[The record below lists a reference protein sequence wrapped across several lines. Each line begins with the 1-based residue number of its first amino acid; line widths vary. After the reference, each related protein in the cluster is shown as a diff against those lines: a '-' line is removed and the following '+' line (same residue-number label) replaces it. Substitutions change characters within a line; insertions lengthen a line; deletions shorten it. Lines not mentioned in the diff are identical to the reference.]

1 MSIVGLYACI
11 KSPIMRKP
19 HGADRRH
26 DTMSIVGLC
35 ACTKSPMMRTKLLG
49 GFIMNCTVC
58 GAMIPDGQTTCPSC
72 GNPVATGNSGQ
83 PVQPMNGYG
92 QPVQPMGGYQQP
104 VQQGQPMGGYQQPV
118 QQGQPMG
125 GYQQPMGGYQQ
136 PVQQGQP
143 MGGYQ
148 QPMGGYGQPMG
159 GYQQPM
165 GGYGQPMGG
174 SKANF
179 NGFADSLK
187 GQAGTMKL
195 LALIGGVLITLA
207 PFFNWLSYKIKY
219 DGDKEKGHFNLFG
232 LAGDDG
238 LDNAFFAIAAII
250 MILCGI
256 ALIAEA
262 LKDNIPA
269 VQSIL
274 NKNQYMQYI
283 GIGLVVLALLFW
295 LLTFFNG
302 DLKDGI
308 DAAKSMLKYAKKWSD
323 DVKGHVGHG
332 FGPLLSMIGILC
344 SAFPRV
350 MKLLKKTNY

>member
-1 MSIVGLYACI
+1 
-11 KSPIMRKP
+11 
-19 HGADRRH
+19 
-26 DTMSIVGLC
+26 
-35 ACTKSPMMRTKLLG
+35 
-49 GFIMNCTVC
+49 MNCTVC

-72 GNPVATGNSGQ
+72 GNPVATGNNGQPIQPMGGYQQ
-83 PVQPMNGYG
+83 PVQPMGGYG
-92 QPVQPMGGYQQP
+92 QPVQPMGGYQQ
-104 VQQGQPMGGYQQPV
+104 QGQPMGGYQ

-136 PVQQGQP
+136 QSQP

-148 QPMGGYGQPMG
+148 QPMGGSQV
-159 GYQQPM
+159 
-165 GGYGQPMGG
+165 
-174 SKANF
+174 NF
-179 NGFADSLK
+179 NGFSNSLK

-195 LALIGGVLITLA
+195 IALIGGLLITLA

-219 DGDKEKGHFNLFG
+219 DGEKDKGHYNLFG

-308 DAAKSMLKYAKKWSD
+308 DGAKSMLKLTKKWYD
-323 DVKGHVGHG
+323 GVKGHVGHG
-332 FGPLLSMIGILC
+332 FGPLLSMVGILC

-350 MKLLKKTNY
+350 MQLLKKTNY

>member
-1 MSIVGLYACI
+1 
-11 KSPIMRKP
+11 
-19 HGADRRH
+19 
-26 DTMSIVGLC
+26 
-35 ACTKSPMMRTKLLG
+35 
-49 GFIMNCTVC
+49 MNCTVC

-72 GNPVATGNSGQ
+72 GNPVAAGNNGQ
-83 PVQPMNGYG
+83 PVQPMGGYQQPVQPMGGYG

-104 VQQGQPMGGYQQPV
+104 GQQGQPMGGYQQPG

-136 PVQQGQP
+136 QGQP
-143 MGGYQ
+143 MCGYHH
-148 QPMGGYGQPMG
+148 
-159 GYQQPM
+159 
-165 GGYGQPMGG
+165 PMGG
-174 SKANF
+174 SQVNF
-179 NGFADSLK
+179 NGFSDSLK

-195 LALIGGVLITLA
+195 LALIGGLFITLA

-219 DGDKEKGHFNLFG
+219 DGDKEKEHFNLFG
-232 LAGDDG
+232 LAGNDG
-238 LDNAFFAIAAII
+238 LDNAFFAISAII

-256 ALIAEA
+256 ALILEA
-262 LKDNIPA
+262 LKDEIPT

-283 GIGLVVLALLFW
+283 GIGLVVLVLLFW
-295 LLTFFNG
+295 LLTYFNG

-308 DAAKSMLKYAKKWSD
+308 DAAKSILKYAKKWSD

-350 MKLLKKTNY
+350 MQHIKKTNY

>member
-1 MSIVGLYACI
+1 
-11 KSPIMRKP
+11 
-19 HGADRRH
+19 
-26 DTMSIVGLC
+26 
-35 ACTKSPMMRTKLLG
+35 
-49 GFIMNCTVC
+49 MNCTVC